1 MKKLLPI
8 VVFIFTISF
17 SGAQTTLTTAT
28 DFSVKDIDGNTIHLF
43 ELLDAGYFVCID
55 FFSTSCGP
63 CSYYSPDFQLS
74 YEDFGENSGNVYHF
88 SICWGDDNTGVSYY
102 QNQYGLTFP
111 AVSGFDGGGNQ
122 IYWDYDIQS
131 YPTVI
136 LIHPDRTILEQ
147 YIWEPSH
154 ENINDAIIAAGGIVV
169 GVDEQPFAVKE
180 LNIYPNPSTN
190 GRATV
195 SFDLREEATVSV
207 EIYNLL
213 GEQVHSSGSILAGSG
228 NFNYSANVEAIPNGT
243 YFVTVSNEKQVIST
257 SKLIISK

>member
-43 ELLDAGYFVCID
+43 ELLDAGNLVCID

-74 YEDFGENSGNVYHF
+74 YEDFGENSGNVFHF

-147 YIWEPSH
+147 YIWEPSQ
-154 ENINDAIIAAGGIVV
+154 ENINSAIIAAGGVVV
-169 GVDEQPFAVKE
+169 GVDEQPLAVKE
-180 LNIYPNPSTN
+180 LNIYPNPSIN
-190 GRATV
+190 GRANV
-195 SFDLREEATVSV
+195 SFDLREEALISV

-213 GEQVHSSGSILAGSG
+213 GEQVHSSGSILASSG
-228 NFNYSANVEAIPNGT
+228 NFNYSANVETIPNGT
-243 YFVTVSNEKQVIST
+243 YFVTVTNEKQVIST